1 MLPFNSTP
9 LVLAETGVPSFG
21 EELFLPL
28 GDTQEVAE
36 LATQLGAFWGDRTA
50 PEQVKETSRSAC
62 YMSDHC
68 QSLTTSLHLV
78 LKTKH
83 YEVSTTDRVSK
94 KITPTVNIYT
104 QKCQALCSGPNMHH
118 LI

>member
-1 MLPFNSTP
+1 
-9 LVLAETGVPSFG
+9 
-21 EELFLPL
+21 
-28 GDTQEVAE
+28 
-36 LATQLGAFWGDRTA
+36 
-50 PEQVKETSRSAC
+50 
-62 YMSDHC
+62 MSDHC

-104 QKCQALCSGPNMHH
+104 QKCQALCSGPNMHP